1 MIRIQRVLL
10 PLVLILAFAALTG
23 CAKRE
28 AEIKVGEY
36 GSLTGSTATFGT
48 SSKNGIE
55 LFVDN
60 LNAQGGIGGEKGPL
74 PVGDDPRKAQGAAAA
89 VNQTIAPGRV
99 VPGP

>member
-60 LNAQGGIGGEKGPL
+60 LNAQGGIGGEKGPV
-74 PVGDDPRKAQGAAAA
+74 PVEDDQRKPPEAPAPVNKTHAPRG
-89 VNQTIAPGRV
+89 G
-99 VPGP
+99 G